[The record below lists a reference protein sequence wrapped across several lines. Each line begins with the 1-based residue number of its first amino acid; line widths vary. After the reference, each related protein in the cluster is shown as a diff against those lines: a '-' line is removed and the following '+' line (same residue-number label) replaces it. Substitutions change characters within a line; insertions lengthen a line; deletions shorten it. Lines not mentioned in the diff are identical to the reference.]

1 MTVTEVTAPPPPL
14 DPYARALGGDR
25 MDGLRAAA
33 GELSRWL
40 GGRAVWNVNSTAR
53 GGGVAELL
61 ARMVPLAAAL
71 GVSARWLVAG
81 GPPEFFA
88 VTKRLCGLL
97 YGVPDPAGG
106 PGAAGRAC
114 YEAAIAGQLP
124 GVLARTA
131 PGDLVIL
138 HDPQTAG
145 LIPGLAGAGRVVIW
159 RCHIGTDAPSDA
171 GEAGWEFL
179 RRYLGDAHA
188 VVCTLAVHAPGWL
201 RAAVPSHAIT
211 PSVDPLS
218 PKNIALSEERA
229 VSVLDRAGLFRAGG
243 GPLIAL
249 AQDRPVRRDRPLVVQ
264 ISRWDRL
271 KDMPGVLT
279 AFTRHVAPGR
289 DADLL
294 LAGPQ
299 VRGVADDPDAAAAYG
314 ECQAAWRSLPP
325 GPRERVHLGTMP
337 VADTEANAL
346 VVNALQRRAA
356 VVAQKSLAEGFGL
369 TVTEAMWKAAPVVA
383 STVGGIAAQLTSGTE
398 GILVGPRDLAAFG
411 AAVARLLD
419 DRAAAAR
426 LGQAARRRAAGD
438 HLVDRQLLA
447 WPPVLRAAARAA
459 GQETGT
465 TGGQR

>member
-1 MTVTEVTAPPPPL
+1 MTVDAVAAPLPSL
-14 DPYARALGGDR
+14 DAYARALGEQRTDR
-25 MDGLRAAA
+25 LRAAA
-33 GELSRWL
+33 GELAGWL
-40 GGRAVWNVNSTAR
+40 DGRAVWNVNSTAR

-61 ARMVPLAAAL
+61 AAMVPLAATL
-71 GVSARWLVAG
+71 GVPARWLVAD

-88 VTKRLCGLL
+88 VTKRLCGML
-97 YGVPDPAGG
+97 YGVPDPARG
-106 PGAAGRAC
+106 PGPADRAC
-114 YEAAIAGQLP
+114 YEAAIAAQLP
-124 GVLARTA
+124 GVLAHA
-131 PGDLVIL
+131 AAGDLVVL

-145 LIPGLAGAGRVVIW
+145 LIPELARAGRVVIW
-159 RCHIGTDAPSDA
+159 RCHIGTDAPSGP

-179 RRYLGDAHA
+179 RRYLGHAHA
-188 VVCTLAVHAPGWL
+188 VVCTLAGHAPGWL
-201 RAAVPSHAIT
+201 RATAPPHAIT

-218 PKNIALSEERA
+218 PKNIALSETRA
-229 VSVLDRAGLFRAGG
+229 GSVLERAGLFRPGG

-249 AQDRPVRRDRPLVVQ
+249 AQDRPVRQDRPLVVQ

-279 AFTRHVAPGR
+279 AFARHVAPGR

-294 LAGPQ
+294 LAGPE
-299 VRGVADDPDAAAAYG
+299 VRGVADDPDAADAYG
-314 ECQAAWRSLPP
+314 ECLAAWRSLPP
-325 GPRERVHLGTMP
+325 GPRARVHLGTMP

-346 VVNALQRRAA
+346 LVNALQRRAA
-356 VVAQKSLAEGFGL
+356 VVTQKSLAEGFGL

-411 AAVARLLD
+411 AAVAGLLD
-419 DRAAAAR
+419 DRAVAAR
-426 LGQAARRRAAGD
+426 LGQAARQRAAAD

-447 WPPVLRAAARAA
+447 WPPVLRAAVQAA
-459 GQETGT
+459 GKPAGK